1 MERSLNGFLPIAVA
15 AASLAGCAV
24 DTSLRSELDDRGQ
37 TWVSFDATVTLARPA
52 PRFSHAA
59 RDYLYVA
66 PVETSTNG
74 VRRHYLWV
82 ALGTTVDRS
91 RPEAALPEA
100 ATLLLTLDGLPLT
113 LALDEWTAREGERLY
128 SVPAPPYEIRRAS
141 VSLDELARIAVAGAI
156 EASVIA
162 ADGSVASYDLWDGQ
176 WSEWEGFVAA
186 VDPAGALRNAEVL
199 GNAR

>member
-1 MERSLNGFLPIAVA
+1 MKRSLNALLPIAAA
-15 AASLAGCAV
+15 AASLAGCAPQGA
-24 DTSLRSELDDRGQ
+24 LRSELDDRGQ
-37 TWVSFDATVTLARPA
+37 TWMSFDATVTLARPA
-52 PRFSHAA
+52 PRYSHAA
-59 RDYLYVA
+59 RDYLYLA

-82 ALGTTVDRS
+82 AIGTTVDRAWS
-91 RPEAALPEA
+91 DAALPEA

-113 LALDEWTAREGERLY
+113 LALDEWTASEGERLY

-141 VSLDELARIAVAGAI
+141 VSLDELARIAVAGVI
-156 EASVIA
+156 EASLIA
-162 ADGSVASYDLWDGQ
+162 GDGSVATYDLWDGQ

>member
-1 MERSLNGFLPIAVA
+1 MNKSMNVLLPVLTA
-15 AASLAGCAV
+15 AASLAGCAPES
-24 DTSLRSELDDRGQ
+24 TLRSALDERGQ

-52 PRFSHAA
+52 PRYSHAA
-59 RDYLYVA
+59 RDYLYLA

-74 VRRHYLWV
+74 VRRHYLWI
-82 ALGTTVDRS
+82 ALGTTVDRAW
-91 RPEAALPEA
+91 PDAAMPEA

-113 LALDEWTAREGERLY
+113 LALDEWTASEGERLY

-141 VSLDELARIAVAGAI
+141 VSLDELARIAVAGTI

-162 ADGSVASYDLWDGQ
+162 ADGSVARYDLWDGR
-176 WSEWEGFVAA
+176 WADWEGFLAA
-186 VDPAGALRNAEVL
+186 VDPTGALRNVEVL